1 MRLLWFPLCSATF
14 DRIAE
19 INFNLDADDNSVSV
33 PGVARPLPRRPGARF
48 DGTPPPSLS
57 TQANAAAFEACC
69 KERICQFDDTEEEED
84 IWEEKEMNYA
94 TQAKSRTR
102 WTPALLSCHRSQV
115 QRALCVCRHLAAPLV
130 LLGLRSGRLT
140 SVGDRQR

>member
-1 MRLLWFPLCSATF
+1 MGTLITFLFFFWFSLRSATF

-33 PGVARPLPRRPGARF
+33 TGSPARPHASSFPVARSDGA
-48 DGTPPPSLS
+48 PPPPPL

-69 KERICQFDDTEEEED
+69 KERICQFDDAEEEED

-102 WTPALLSCHRSQV
+102 
-115 QRALCVCRHLAAPLV
+115 
-130 LLGLRSGRLT
+130 
-140 SVGDRQR
+140 